1 MASKRGI
8 VEAKIGSLLMKKI
21 ILSTALALSMGA
33 SGALAANIVETAK
46 GAGTFS
52 TLLAAAEAA
61 GLAEALATGKDLTVF
76 APTDDAFK
84 KLPAGTVEDL
94 LKPENKAKL
103 AAVLS
108 YHVVGSKIMAADIA
122 DGKAEVKTIKE
133 GGDNMIEVMKSA
145 DGVTVDGA
153 KVVTADIVADNGVIH
168 VIDTVILPKD

>member
-1 MASKRGI
+1 
-8 VEAKIGSLLMKKI
+8 MKKF
-21 ILSTALALSMGA
+21 ILGTALALSMSA
-33 SGALAANIVETAK
+33 SGAYASNIVETAK
-46 GAGTFS
+46 GAGTFA

-61 GLAEALATGKDLTVF
+61 GLAEALSTGKDLTVF

-84 KLPAGTVEDL
+84 KLPAGTVDDL

-103 AAVLS
+103 AGILS

-122 DGKAEVKTIKE
+122 DGKTEVKTIKD
-133 GGDNMIEVMKSA
+133 GGDNMIEVMKGA

-153 KVVTADIVADNGVIH
+153 KVVTADIAADNGVIH